1 VIMSRAGGSPT
12 THPHV
17 KHLAIIAV
25 VFVVMILAAILG
37 PPWVGYFALPV
48 MIVGVIYGAIVL
60 ARWMI
65 KGPKRIVAYGVA
77 LVLLALVGGCY
88 ADMRT
93 AVGPEETK
101 RGCHADY
108 YLRVIPVAFYCFD

>member
-1 VIMSRAGGSPT
+1 MSRAGGSPT
-12 THPHV
+12 THPYV

-25 VFVVMILAAILG
+25 VFVVMILSAILG